1 MRLPLVL
8 ALMAATALPAFS
20 QEALRLDLG
29 AAAPQATAEVPEA
42 GTAPA
47 PSAEPAP
54 QVAQATPAPSAM
66 VPDAGTQP
74 AMGADNKDYIIA
86 CALIYQRTADMYRER
101 GEGQKAD
108 GFLST
113 AYAYSQTADILY
125 TQDLGAEAAYDAITQ
140 RMTVVSEA
148 LNREAQG
155 YPNGDVGVINAWLGW
170 CDGQG
175 AFVQSTM
182 DAYNAGQTT
191 DPDNP

>member
-1 MRLPLVL
+1 MRFPLAL
-8 ALMAATALPAFS
+8 ALMAATALPSFA

-29 AAAPQATAEVPEA
+29 GGAAPTAAAPAPTQAAPEVAQAAPQA
-42 GTAPA
+42 APA
-47 PSAEPAP
+47 PQAAAPATGE
-54 QVAQATPAPSAM
+54 QAP
-66 VPDAGTQP
+66 
-74 AMGADNKDYIIA
+74 MGADNKDYIIA

-125 TQDLGAEAAYDAITQ
+125 TKDLGAEAAYDAITQ
-140 RMTVVSEA
+140 RMTVISEA

-155 YPNGDVGVINAWLGW
+155 YQNGDVGVINAWLGW

-175 AFVQSTM
+175 SFVQSTM
-182 DAYNAGQTT
+182 DAYNAEIA
-191 DPDNP
+191 DEAAAP